1 MLRTQLILSFPL
13 PYIIF
18 NTITISVAH
27 VQSPPHPTHRLKAR
41 IKTKY
46 CSSRMSLA
54 QDMSSV
60 PADFRE
66 EV

>member
-13 PYIIF
+13 LSIMF

-27 VQSPPHPTHRLKAR
+27 VQSPPHPTQRVRAR

-60 PADFRE
+60 HADFRG